1 MKSDKLRMAVSSAFS
16 GAVFLVL
23 YLVMDW
29 HLAVCVPLC
38 IGTYFGLF
46 FFLKPNRKIGG
57 IDVESMADG
66 EEIDRLLTEA
76 EEDIRDIGKTA
87 AKIEDEYVRRDAEA
101 LNSSGLQIIGYLRE
115 NPDKVMPARRFF
127 TYYLDTAAR
136 LISRYV
142 EFQATGLKSGEVRE
156 ILEKTAGALPV
167 LQSAFDRQFTHLMQG
182 ELMDVEA
189 DIELL
194 KSTLEMEG
202 GR

>member
-1 MKSDKLRMAVSSAFS
+1 M
-16 GAVFLVL
+16 
-23 YLVMDW
+23 
-29 HLAVCVPLC
+29 
-38 IGTYFGLF
+38 
-46 FFLKPNRKIGG
+46 
-57 IDVESMADG
+57 
-66 EEIDRLLTEA
+66 
-76 EEDIRDIGKTA
+76 
-87 AKIEDEYVRRDAEA
+87 RRDAEA
-101 LNSSGLQIIGYLRE
+101 LNSSGLQILGYLRE

-142 EFQATGLKSGEVRE
+142 EFQATGLKSGEVRA